1 MCPGRA
7 IARTGTL
14 ALVPQTHPAVS
25 PHPTPKVCCGVTML
39 RPESKPGHQPAPRG
53 FAAGAEMEGGVRTG
67 RTWEGIAHGRRA
79 WVRARWVGTAGTV
92 PVLPR
97 SCDF

>member
-1 MCPGRA
+1 
-7 IARTGTL
+7 
-14 ALVPQTHPAVS
+14 
-25 PHPTPKVCCGVTML
+25 ML
-39 RPESKPGHQPAPRG
+39 RPESKPGHRPTARG